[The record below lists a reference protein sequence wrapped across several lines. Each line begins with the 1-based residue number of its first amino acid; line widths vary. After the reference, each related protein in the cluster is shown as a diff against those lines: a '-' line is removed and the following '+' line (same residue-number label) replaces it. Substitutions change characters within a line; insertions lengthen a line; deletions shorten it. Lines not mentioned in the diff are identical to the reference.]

1 MLLTFYDFPAKHGKH
16 VRTSNP
22 IESTFATV
30 RLRTV
35 KTRGCLSRQTAL
47 TMVFKLIL
55 SAKAKWRK
63 LDGSSHL
70 AEVIKGVPFKDGIK
84 QIKHA
89 A

>member
-1 MLLTFYDFPAKHGKH
+1 

-35 KTRGCLSRQTAL
+35 KTRGCLSRKTTL
-47 TMVFKLIL
+47 TMLFKLIL
-55 SAKAKWRK
+55 LAKAKWRK

-70 AEVIKGVPFKDGIK
+70 AKVIKGVPFRDGIK